1 MSELVSDVIVVAAG
15 PAGLSAALTAA
26 QGGAKVIIFEK
37 AATTGGAGN
46 MAAGV
51 FAVESRMQR
60 IRNAGP
66 TKEEAFRIFMDH
78 THWHVDARLVKTYID
93 KSPETIDWLEQQ
105 GVEFSEPA
113 KMFSGSHPTWH
124 LIKAGPDSYTPQAA
138 AKMVKILTDR
148 LKEAGGQI
156 FLRTPVQK
164 ILKHGQEIEGV
175 VAENESG
182 KQITAKAKAVIIA
195 TGGFGDNTE
204 MIKKYAGFEHGKDLF
219 SFRIPGVTGDGIQM
233 AWEVGAARTD
243 MSMELV
249 YGMSG
254 ELEPQTASVFR
265 QPHLLVNM
273 LGERFMNEEVMKNPA
288 YTGNAIA
295 KQKDRCVFLIF
306 DENTKREIE
315 EKGLDFLNQ
324 VLPFT
329 KIDDIDAQIDV
340 AFSQGCTD
348 IFVADSLSEL
358 AQKTGIDLEGLQ
370 RTVDEYNRFCEK
382 RHDDLFNKN
391 DRYLRPVIGPKLY
404 AGRHFPAGYGTLGG
418 IKINYKTEVLAKDW
432 KIIPGLYAAGTDACS
447 IFGDSYVFILPG
459 NSLGFAVNSGRMA
472 GESALQYIEAMSN

>member
-105 GVEFSEPA
+105 GVEFTEPA

-182 KQITAKAKAVIIA
+182 KQITAKTPSI
-195 TGGFGDNTE
+195 
-204 MIKKYAGFEHGKDLF
+204 
-219 SFRIPGVTGDGIQM
+219 SWPCFRI
-233 AWEVGAARTD
+233 
-243 MSMELV
+243 
-249 YGMSG
+249 
-254 ELEPQTASVFR
+254 F
-265 QPHLLVNM
+265 
-273 LGERFMNEEVMKNPA
+273 
-288 YTGNAIA
+288 
-295 KQKDRCVFLIF
+295 
-306 DENTKREIE
+306 
-315 EKGLDFLNQ
+315 
-324 VLPFT
+324 
-329 KIDDIDAQIDV
+329 
-340 AFSQGCTD
+340 
-348 IFVADSLSEL
+348 
-358 AQKTGIDLEGLQ
+358 
-370 RTVDEYNRFCEK
+370 
-382 RHDDLFNKN
+382 
-391 DRYLRPVIGPKLY
+391 
-404 AGRHFPAGYGTLGG
+404 
-418 IKINYKTEVLAKDW
+418 
-432 KIIPGLYAAGTDACS
+432 
-447 IFGDSYVFILPG
+447 
-459 NSLGFAVNSGRMA
+459 
-472 GESALQYIEAMSN
+472 

>member
-1 MSELVSDVIVVAAG
+1 MRELVSDVIVVAAG

-26 QGGAKVIIFEK
+26 QGGAKVIVFEK
-37 AATTGGAGN
+37 GATTGGAGN
-46 MAAGV
+46 MAGGL
-51 FAVESRMQR
+51 FAVESRLQR

-93 KSPETIDWLEQQ
+93 KSPETIDWLEEQ
-105 GVEFSEPA
+105 GVEFTEPA
-113 KMFSGSHPTWH
+113 KMFTGSYPTWH
-124 LIKAGPDSYTPQAA
+124 LIKAGPNSFTMQAA

-148 LKEAGGQI
+148 LKEAGGQL

-164 ILKHGQEIEGV
+164 ILKQGRVIEGV

-182 KQITAKAKAVIIA
+182 DEITAKAKAVIIA
-195 TGGFGDNTE
+195 TGGFGDNTQ
-204 MIKKYAGFEHGKDLF
+204 MIKKYAGFDHGRDLF
-219 SFRIPGVTGDGIQM
+219 SVRIPGVTGDGIKM
-233 AWEVGAARTD
+233 AWEVGAAPTD
-243 MSMELV
+243 MRMELV

-273 LGERFMNEEVMKNPA
+273 IGERFMNEEVMKNPA

-295 KQKDRCVFLIF
+295 RQKDRCGFLIF
-306 DENTKREIE
+306 DENTKKETE
-315 EKGLDFLNQ
+315 EKGLDFPNQ

-329 KIDDIDAQIDV
+329 KLDDIDAQIEV
-340 AFSQGCTD
+340 ALSQGNTD

-358 AQKTGIDLEGLQ
+358 ARKTNIDFDGLQKT
-370 RTVDEYNRFCEK
+370 VNEYNSFCEK
-382 RHDDLFNKN
+382 GNDDLFNKN
-391 DRYLRPVIGPKLY
+391 NRYLRPVIGPKLY

-432 KIIPGLYAAGTDACS
+432 KAIPGLYAAGTDACS
-447 IFGDSYVFILPG
+447 IFGDSYVFIFPG
-459 NSLGFAVNSGRMA
+459 SSLGFAVNSGRIA
-472 GESALQYIEAMSN
+472 GESALQYIRAMKK

>member
-265 QPHLLVNM
+265 QPHLLVNT

-295 KQKDRCVFLIF
+295 KQKDRRVFLIF

-370 RTVDEYNRFCEK
+370 KTVDEYNRFCEK